1 VTAARSRVAF
11 PHEGQNLRVA
21 SLQILHVE
29 REHEIAPKE
38 RVAYLKQA

>member
-1 VTAARSRVAF
+1 VTAARSSVAF

-21 SLQILHVE
+21 SLQILHAE
-29 REHEIAPKE
+29 REHGFAQKE